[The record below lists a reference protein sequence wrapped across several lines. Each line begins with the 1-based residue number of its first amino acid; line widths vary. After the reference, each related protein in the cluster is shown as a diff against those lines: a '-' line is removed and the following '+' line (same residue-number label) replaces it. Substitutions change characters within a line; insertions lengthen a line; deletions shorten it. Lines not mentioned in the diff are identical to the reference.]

1 MYATS
6 CQQHESRE
14 EYFRSWLETRL
25 YVNLE
30 MASRAVQEPYGGFYV
45 RRSHRRGGESRNP
58 AHLQHIDR
66 CRGEGV
72 KKICERHIHTK
83 CVNSWVSRFGKHFLW
98 KFHRPVGRCFSCC
111 EARQE
116 RKCNGNLHKNLLPNL
131 ETKLLTRSV
140 WV

>member
-1 MYATS
+1 MSATRIEGRIFS
-6 CQQHESRE
+6 ELARNETLRQSRNGQPCSASALWGFLCQT
-14 EYFRSWLETRL
+14 F
-25 YVNLE
+25 
-30 MASRAVQEPYGGFYV
+30 V
-45 RRSHRRGGESRNP
+45 RTEGGGESRNP